1 MTAPLSEQDQLLW
14 HAWKIAADQVRQR
27 VAEEIKTGTGLSDPD
42 FGILTRLVELGGG
55 ELRQS
60 DLATSMQWHRSR
72 LSHQLTRME
81 QRGLLGRRSVDAGVH
96 VQITDEGRDVV
107 RAARPIHA
115 AAVRRHLVDRTDGID
130 RATLMQV
137 LERLAQDSSPSR

>member
-1 MTAPLSEQDQLLW
+1 
-14 HAWKIAADQVRQR
+14 
-27 VAEEIKTGTGLSDPD
+27 
-42 FGILTRLVELGGG
+42 
-55 ELRQS
+55 
-60 DLATSMQWHRSR
+60 MQWHRSR

-81 QRGLLGRRSVDAGVH
+81 QRGLLGRRSADAGVH
-96 VQITDEGRDVV
+96 VQITDEGRDAV